1 MALTY
6 NKIECAPATSLSTPT
21 PALRDSY
28 FQHLVV
34 SSGVYIFLNNMLILL
49 HQDFFF
55 NFMYYMVT
63 PTMENTDFA
72 LIVILPSLTFWLS
85 L

>member
-55 NFMYYMVT
+55 NFM
-63 PTMENTDFA
+63 
-72 LIVILPSLTFWLS
+72 
-85 L
+85 